1 MKTPTELEA
10 AVREYQSGNR
20 EAFDKVYEMSH
31 RYLYVCIEHLVR
43 DEDAAKDLLQE
54 TYLDITRNIS
64 QLRSPEDFLSWAASI
79 ARHRCCAYFKK
90 ADKWTLTNE
99 GEDGQEL
106 IASVADDEAFI
117 PESIL
122 QDREKRRLIRE
133 IIDGLSD
140 MQRLCV
146 IAYYY
151 QERRQEEIA
160 EELGI
165 PVNTVK
171 SHLNRAKAKI
181 KQEILALEKEKDT
194 KLYTL
199 APFMLLFLAEEA
211 EACEAVPMSEEL
223 RDTVRENRV
232 EEGNQ
237 GGASKRGGLA
247 KLGIKGRI
255 LMGAAVVLGAAAVIS
270 ALVFRSS
277 EEEPESVQQEPI
289 QPQEAQAEIDEQMQE
304 ETDDEAV
311 EAEPEAAEAETE
323 ETSENEELAIS
334 GKYDRMGLGR
344 DGIIVVSTGDK
355 WGLVTYDDQIIVP
368 IEYDYACTAPNDDG
382 QTFFGKEGDFRV
394 FDREGSEL
402 FQTDKP
408 IKAVSDGI
416 VLWTQTG
423 EDMMYHFGY
432 VKLDGT
438 TLLESD
444 GEDVDEQAG
453 AVGFNEG
460 YAFSS
465 NGIKASEY
473 RISEDGSTDDIF
485 KWREPLRHPERLEE
499 RSVSSTAWANATSSD
514 VNVVY
519 PIGACY
525 EGYYVDSGIQ
535 YFEDSN
541 GTYYVYDAQGT
552 EQYKLNI
559 QSIVRYAGPP
569 FDWDSGNCSWS
580 VRKFYHN
587 GNYCYSNKTKVV
599 VFLYCG
605 EETKAYLIDVTK
617 PVREETEDW
626 MIRYYLTD
634 EAVLAEGDY
643 IGIAD
648 TDYWLYQKDNQWGY
662 IDQNGNV
669 VQMFDDAAQFYDGK
683 AMVIVDGNAHFIDED
698 MNLSDWKIPAQSV
711 SGYGEVFAVM
721 TEDGQ
726 KCYLADEH

>member
-10 AVREYQSGNR
+10 AVRAYQSGNR

-64 QLRSPEDFLSWAASI
+64 QLRSPEDFLSWAAAI

-90 ADKWTLTNE
+90 ADKWILTKE

-106 IASVADDEAFI
+106 IASIADDEAFI

-211 EACEAVPMSEEL
+211 EACEAVLMSEEL
-223 RDTVRENRV
+223 RDTVQGNRV
-232 EEGNQ
+232 EEENQ
-237 GGASKRGGLA
+237 SSTSKRGGLA
-247 KLGIKGRI
+247 KVGIKGRI
-255 LMGAAVVLGAAAVIS
+255 LLGAAVVLGAAAVIG
-270 ALVFRSS
+270 ALVFLSS
-277 EEEPESVQQEPI
+277 EEEPEPVQQLQQEPI
-289 QPQEAQAEIDEQMQE
+289 QPQEAQAKSDEQVQE
-304 ETDDEAV
+304 EVDDEAV
-311 EAEPEAAEAETE
+311 EAESEAAEESTGDK
-323 ETSENEELAIS
+323 ELAIS
-334 GKYDRMGLGR
+334 GKYERMGLGR
-344 DGIIVVSTGDK
+344 DGIIVVSTGGK

-368 IEYDYACTAPNDDG
+368 IEYDYACAAPNDDG

-394 FDREGSEL
+394 FDREGNEL

-423 EDMMYHFGY
+423 EDMIYHFGY

-438 TLLESD
+438 AVFTSD
-444 GEDVDEQAG
+444 GEDMDEQAG

-465 NGIKASEY
+465 SGDEYTEY
-473 RISEDGSTDDIF
+473 RISEDGTVDDIF
-485 KWREPLRHPERLEE
+485 MERDILRHPDRSQERDE
-499 RSVSSTAWANATSSD
+499 SSTVVVNGTSGRD
-514 VNVVY
+514 VNLFY

-525 EGYYVDSGIQ
+525 KGYYVDTGIQ
-535 YFEDSN
+535 LFEDTN
-541 GTYYVYDAQGT
+541 GKYDVNDAQGT
-552 EQYKLNI
+552 QQYRLEMD
-559 QSIVRYAGPP
+559 SVAERAGYPYE
-569 FDWDSGNCSWS
+569 GLSWS
-580 VRKFYHN
+580 IRRFYHN
-587 GNYCYSNKTKVV
+587 GNYCYSNQTKMAVTV
-599 VFLYCG
+599 YSG
-605 EETKAYLIDVTK
+605 DESKSYLIDTAK
-617 PVREETEDW
+617 QETRKGEYGGTREF
-626 MIRYYLTD
+626 LTD

-648 TDYWLYQKDNQWGY
+648 TDYWLYQKDDQWGY
-662 IDQNGNV
+662 IDQNGNE

>member
-1 MKTPTELEA
+1 MKTPAELET
-10 AVREYQSGNR
+10 AVREYQRGNR
-20 EAFDKVYEMSH
+20 EEFDKVYEMSY

-79 ARHRCCAYFKK
+79 ARRRCCAYFKR
-90 ADKWTLTNE
+90 ADKWILVNE
-99 GEDGQEL
+99 GEDGQEM

-151 QERRQEEIA
+151 QERKQEEIA

-165 PVNTVK
+165 PINTVK

-199 APFMLLFLAEEA
+199 APFMLLFVAKEA
-211 EACEAVPMSEEL
+211 EACEAVPMSDEL
-223 RDTVRENRV
+223 KDTVRENRV
-232 EEGNQ
+232 EEGDQ
-237 GGASKRGGLA
+237 GGTSKLGGLA
-247 KLGIKGRI
+247 KAGMKGRI
-255 LMGAAVVLGAAAVIS
+255 LIGLAVVLGAAVVIGAV
-270 ALVFRSS
+270 VFRSS
-277 EEEPESVQQEPI
+277 EEEPEPEQQVQQEPI
-289 QPQEAQAEIDEQMQE
+289 QPQEARAESDEQMQT
-304 ETDDEAV
+304 ETGKEAV
-311 EAEPEAAEAETE
+311 EAEAEAAEEMTGDK
-323 ETSENEELAIS
+323 ELAIS
-334 GKYDRMGLGR
+334 GKYDQMGLGR
-344 DGIIVVSTGDK
+344 DGIIVVSTGGK
-355 WGLVTYDDQIIVP
+355 WGLVTYDDQVIVP

-382 QTFFGKEGDFRV
+382 QTFFGREGDFRV
-394 FDREGSEL
+394 FDREGNEI

-416 VLWTQTG
+416 VLWTQTS

-432 VKLDGT
+432 VNLDGT
-438 TLLESD
+438 TVFTSD
-444 GEDVDEQAG
+444 GGDMDEQAG

-465 NGIKASEY
+465 SGNMGTEY
-473 RISEDGSTDDIF
+473 RISKDGTVDDIF
-485 KWREPLRHPERLEE
+485 EERDILRHPECSQEQ
-499 RSVSSTAWANATSSD
+499 AASSD
-514 VNVVY
+514 VVFNGTSTDINLFY

-525 EGYYVDSGIQ
+525 EGYYVDMGINL
-535 YFEDSN
+535 FEDTN
-541 GTYYVYDAQGT
+541 GKYYVYDAQGT
-552 EQYKLNI
+552 QQYCLRMDA
-559 QSIVRYAGPP
+559 VAERAGYPYY
-569 FDWDSGNCSWS
+569 DMSWS
-580 VRKFYHN
+580 IGRFYHN
-587 GNYCYSNKTKVV
+587 GNYCYSNQTKMAVSV
-599 VFLYCG
+599 YSG
-605 EETKAYLIDVTK
+605 EETKSYLIDTAK
-617 PVREETEDW
+617 QEKRKDEYGGTQEFL
-626 MIRYYLTD
+626 MD

-648 TDYWLYQKDNQWGY
+648 TTYWLYQKDDQWGY

-669 VQMFDDAAQFYDGK
+669 VQMFDDAAQFYDQK
-683 AMVIVDGNAHFIDED
+683 AMVIVDGDAHFIDED
-698 MNLSDWKIPAQSV
+698 MSLSEWKIPAQSV
-711 SGYGEVFAVM
+711 RGYGEVFAV
-721 TEDGQ
+721 TTQDGQ
-726 KCYLADEH
+726 KCYVANEN